1 MSWSDEFGVFTYVF
15 GVKES
20 IEIIF
25 RVKKVAG
32 NDEIQDG
39 RQNSQRALS
48 ASLSRFIIELGEYT
62 WCLLFGF

>member
-15 GVKES
+15 RVKES

-32 NDEIQDG
+32 DDEIQDG
-39 RQNSQRALS
+39 RQNGHLALS
-48 ASLSRFIIELGEYT
+48 ASLSRFIIELGEQT
-62 WCLLFGF
+62 WCLL